1 MNDPRATIG
10 AALRARTGQAALAFE
25 RVVSSAGETVPACWG
40 DLADHFNA
48 ILATDEA
55 RIDVFEALRAVGD
68 LGALVL
74 FLDLNRSRPAVL
86 QHVWSVVD
94 ALPAT
99 TQCALVSLDES
110 ALVATER
117 VTKLHPAARLLVAD
131 PAARARDHEMYA
143 AHAAAL
149 RGQRTRLPQVS
160 EPGPR
165 TP

>member
-1 MNDPRATIG
+1 MSDPRASIS
-10 AALRARTGQAALAFE
+10 AALRTRTGQAALAFE
-25 RVVSSAGETVPACWG
+25 RVVSSAGEAMPPCWG
-40 DLADHFNA
+40 DLADHFDA

-55 RIDVFEALRAVGD
+55 RVEVFEALRTVGD

-74 FLDLNRSRPAVL
+74 FLDLNRTWPAVI
-86 QHVWSVVD
+86 QHVWSV
-94 ALPAT
+94 AGTLPAT
-99 TQCALVSLDES
+99 TQCALVSLDETTPVS
-110 ALVATER
+110 ADVAA
-117 VTKLHPAARLLVAD
+117 KLHPAARLLLAD

-149 RGQRTRLPQVS
+149 RALRTRLPQVT

>member
-1 MNDPRATIG
+1 LRTRAG
-10 AALRARTGQAALAFE
+10 AAALAFA
-25 RVVSSAGETVPACWG
+25 RVVASDAEAVAPCWG

-48 ILATDEA
+48 ILVTDEA

-74 FLDLNRSRPAVL
+74 FLDLNRSHPAVL
-86 QHVWSVVD
+86 QHVWSV
-94 ALPAT
+94 AGTLPAT
-99 TQCALVSLDES
+99 TQCALVSLDET
-110 ALVATER
+110 APVASELAA
-117 VTKLHPAARLLVAD
+117 KLHPAARLLLAD
-131 PAARARDHEMYA
+131 PAACARDHEMYA

-149 RGQRTRLPQVS
+149 RSLRTRLPQVT

>member
-1 MNDPRATIG
+1 MSDPRASIG
-10 AALRARTGQAALAFE
+10 AALHARACKAVLGFA
-25 RVVSSAGETVPACWG
+25 RVVSGEGETTAPCWG

-48 ILATDEA
+48 LLATDEA
-55 RIDVFEALRAVGD
+55 RIEVFEALRTVGD

-74 FLDLNRSRPAVL
+74 FLDLNRARPAVL
-86 QHVWSVVD
+86 QHVWSVAQ

-99 TQCALVSLDES
+99 TQCALVSLDEWAPVS
-110 ALVATER
+110 SEVAA
-117 VTKLHPAARLLVAD
+117 KLHPAARLLLAD

-149 RGQRTRLPQVS
+149 RAQRTRLPQVS

>member
-1 MNDPRATIG
+1 
-10 AALRARTGQAALAFE
+10 
-25 RVVSSAGETVPACWG
+25 VSSDADAVLPCWG

-86 QHVWSVVD
+86 QHVWSVAA

-110 ALVATER
+110 APVASELAA
-117 VTKLHPAARLLVAD
+117 KLHPAARLLLAD

-149 RGQRTRLPQVS
+149 RSLRTRLPQVT

>member
-1 MNDPRATIG
+1 MSDPRASIV
-10 AALRARTGQAALAFE
+10 AALLTRAVQAALAFA
-25 RVVSSAGETVPACWG
+25 RVVSPGGEAMPPCWG

-55 RIDVFEALRAVGD
+55 RIEVFEALRTVGD

-74 FLDLNRSRPAVL
+74 FLDLNRTRPAVL
-86 QHVWSVVD
+86 QHVWSVAQ

-110 ALVATER
+110 ASVASE
-117 VTKLHPAARLLVAD
+117 VAAKLHPAARLLLAD
-131 PAARARDHEMYA
+131 TAARARDHEMYA
-143 AHAAAL
+143 AHAASL
-149 RGQRTRLPQVS
+149 RAQRTRLPQVT
-160 EPGPR
+160 EPGSP